1 MILEEPGTT
10 IFKVKVNRQFF
21 SEDADCIHFL
31 NIPTYLPYNRVSH
44 PKDYKPLK
52 ISNVHICYNYR
63 SRNEGKIYN
72 NLLKELFMMRI
83 RSVLAKQASTIQRK
97 K

>member
-1 MILEEPGTT
+1 MILEEPGTST
-10 IFKVKVNRQFF
+10 FKVKVNRQFY
-21 SEDADCIHFL
+21 SGDAECIHFL
-31 NIPTYLPYNRVSH
+31 NTPTYLPYNRVSH
-44 PKDYKPLK
+44 PKDYKPVQ
-52 ISNVHICYNYR
+52 ISKAHIYYNYR
-63 SRNEGKIYN
+63 SRNEGKIYY

>member
-1 MILEEPGTT
+1 MILEEPGTS
-10 IFKVKVNRQFF
+10 IFKVKVNTQFY
-21 SEDADCIHFL
+21 SEDADCIQFQ
-31 NIPTYLPYNRVSH
+31 NIRTYLPYNRVSR
-44 PKDYKPLK
+44 PKDYKPLQ
-52 ISNVHICYNYR
+52 ISKVHICYNYR
-63 SRNEGKIYN
+63 SRKEGKIYN

>member
-1 MILEEPGTT
+1 VILEESITS
-10 IFKVKVNRQFF
+10 IFKVKVNRQFY

-31 NIPTYLPYNRVSH
+31 NIPTYLQHNRVSP
-44 PKDYKPLK
+44 PKDYKPLQ
-52 ISNVHICYNYR
+52 ISEVHICYNCR
-63 SRNEGKIYN
+63 SKNEGKIYN